1 MELKMKNISILG
13 VHQFLGEGG
22 GTKNNT
28 YRELPKNG
36 CLDNLQGLGKK

>member
-1 MELKMKNISILG
+1 MGLKMKNISIMG
-13 VHQFLGEGG
+13 VDQSLGEGG

-36 CLDNLQGLGKK
+36 CLDNLQGLGKI